1 MIGQKENKNYNK
13 INDNSNKNEIYDI
26 IKALM
31 SYDECYKPKK
41 LVFKEGS
48 CYSLEYFPKNKLL
61 FLKVSFYGRCEKKCC
76 GGEKYFESPS
86 YFFIKYNILENKF
99 IYQKMN
105 KFIDGI
111 CKELSDGNLIIL
123 ENDVS
128 NKIQYL
134 KINHIIYKDQGNED
148 NEDSEDSE
156 DSNSKFI
163 SDFRLIK
170 KIKIDYD
177 DNKFEIPFDAVDN
190 NVFTIRNSKIAL
202 IFFKNDEDYSKTILK
217 CENTKII
224 LFNQY
229 TILAFNNGTSNSL
242 NIKQYTINDQIINI
256 KENKTVKLID
266 YIEIFN
272 IRKFN
277 QTHLIINNSSY
288 IFFINVKYLEIDKI
302 FEIPLGNK
310 FIFSKN
316 NKNLIFN
323 KGNVFKIYKINK
335 YLEIEDSKNDKQL
348 TSDAKIDDCFCHLFR
363 NKLVVAFNYSVES
376 EFIDD
381 DINVEINMI

>member
-1 MIGQKENKNYNK
+1 M
-13 INDNSNKNEIYDI
+13 
-26 IKALM
+26 
-31 SYDECYKPKK
+31 
-41 LVFKEGS
+41 
-48 CYSLEYFPKNKLL
+48 
-61 FLKVSFYGRCEKKCC
+61 
-76 GGEKYFESPS
+76 
-86 YFFIKYNILENKF
+86 
-99 IYQKMN
+99 
-105 KFIDGI
+105 
-111 CKELSDGNLIIL
+111 
-123 ENDVS
+123 
-128 NKIQYL
+128 
-134 KINHIIYKDQGNED
+134 
-148 NEDSEDSE
+148 
-156 DSNSKFI
+156 
-163 SDFRLIK
+163 
-170 KIKIDYD
+170 
-177 DNKFEIPFDAVDN
+177 
-190 NVFTIRNSKIAL
+190 FTIRNSKIAL

-217 CENTKII
+217 CENTKFI

-288 IFFINVKYLEIDKI
+288 IFFINVKYLEIETI

-348 TSDAKIDDCFCHLFR
+348 TSDTKIDNCFCHLFR

-376 EFIDD
+376 EYIDD